1 MSDYRRALNT
11 LRYIH
16 ANPKAA
22 GMQQGFFYDFSNYG
36 THDRLTNDG
45 LTKWHPAFLSLGKSL
60 EECAARYRG
69 FCKKYK
75 PKPKPERS
83 YHWGSKLLPKV
94 VKGKRAH
101 GARPDKRGKNVTII
115 GAIATRGI
123 VGAMS
128 FKGGN
133 DKNAFETYIKQVL
146 VPNFWEGACVVMDN
160 FSSHKVTGIRE
171 AIESVGA
178 HLIYLSPYSPDFSQE
193 RKFLVKNQ
201 IIFTFTSYSHLL

>member
-1 MSDYRRALNT
+1 MTRLYARAL
-11 LRYIH
+11 
-16 ANPKAA
+16 
-22 GMQQGFFYDFSNYG
+22 
-36 THDRLTNDG
+36 
-45 LTKWHPAFLSLGKSL
+45 
-60 EECAARYRG
+60 
-69 FCKKYK
+69 
-75 PKPKPERS
+75 
-83 YHWGSKLLPKV
+83 
-94 VKGKRAH
+94 KGKRAH

-115 GAIATRGI
+115 GAIALRGI

-128 FKGGN
+128 FQGGN

-146 VPNFWEGACVVMDN
+146 VANLWEGACVVMDN

-201 IIFTFTSYSHLL
+201 RIFTLTSYSHLL